1 MHFIIVILNST
12 LLLAFVIYLKS
23 FKAMKQTKTDNQI
36 LLDTHFSKHK
46 KKIKNYRKNL
56 ELHQIPEK
64 FHPCFVTCL
73 LALSSVK
80 KCRCLF
86 LQQH

>member
-1 MHFIIVILNST
+1 
-12 LLLAFVIYLKS
+12 
-23 FKAMKQTKTDNQI
+23 MKQTMTDNQI
-36 LLDTHFSKHK
+36 LLDTHFSKLK

-56 ELHQIPEK
+56 ELCQIPEK

-73 LALSSVK
+73 LALSSVI